1 VNLVIARLEYEG
13 VRGRPTGRAG
23 IRSRV
28 GADTPAAVCDRD
40 TSLQSRPLDWPVAMP
55 LAATSGENVLGTP
68 LRGLSAALA
77 LPLLLLPVVLRAE
90 PAANAST
97 SIDALH
103 VALLDVMK
111 NAVTLGYDGRAAK
124 LAPVIPEH
132 FDTVFMARKAVGRH
146 WKTASD
152 EEKRRYLEAFQRF
165 MVANY
170 AGQFD
175 GYSGQ
180 RFETKGVE
188 SARMDTVIVHTVLVN
203 PDDEDVE
210 LNYRMRQVD
219 DRWKIIDVYM
229 DGTVSELALRRSEFS
244 SIVKREDFDAL
255 IAAIDEKTAKL
266 ASGTDE
272 S

>member
-1 VNLVIARLEYEG
+1 LNCL
-13 VRGRPTGRAG
+13 
-23 IRSRV
+23 
-28 GADTPAAVCDRD
+28 AA
-40 TSLQSRPLDWPVAMP
+40 TP
-55 LAATSGENVLGTP
+55 LAATAGENVSGNP
-68 LRGLSAALA
+68 LRGPRFALA
-77 LPLLLLPVVLRAE
+77 LPLLLLPLVLRAE

-97 SIDALH
+97 SIDELH
-103 VALLDVMK
+103 SALLDVMK
-111 NAVTLGYDGRAAK
+111 NAVVLGYEGRAAK
-124 LAPVIPEH
+124 LSPVIPEH

-146 WKTASD
+146 WKSASD
-152 EEKRRYLEAFQRF
+152 EEKRRYLDAFQRF

-180 RFETKGVE
+180 RFDTKGE
-188 SARMDTVIVHTVLVN
+188 EAAKMDTVIVRTVLVN
-203 PDDEDVE
+203 PDDDDVE
-210 LNYRMRQVD
+210 LNYRMRLVN

-255 IAAIDEKTAKL
+255 IVAIDKKTAKL
-266 ASGTDE
+266 ASDTDE

>member
-1 VNLVIARLEYEG
+1 
-13 VRGRPTGRAG
+13 
-23 IRSRV
+23 
-28 GADTPAAVCDRD
+28 
-40 TSLQSRPLDWPVAMP
+40 MF
-55 LAATSGENVLGTP
+55 GTP
-68 LRGLSAALA
+68 LRAPRAALA
-77 LPLLLLPVVLRAE
+77 LPLLVLPLVLRAE

-97 SIDALH
+97 AIDALH
-103 VALLDVMK
+103 AALLDVMK
-111 NAVTLGYDGRAAK
+111 NAVALGYDGRAAK
-124 LAPVIPEH
+124 LSPVIPEH

-152 EEKRRYLEAFQRF
+152 EEKRRYLDAFQRF

-175 GYSGQ
+175 GYSGEH
-180 RFETKGVE
+180 FETKGE
-188 SARMDTVIVHTVLVN
+188 EPAKMDTVIVHTVLVV

-210 LNYRMRQVD
+210 LNYRMRQVGE
-219 DRWKIIDVYM
+219 RWKIIDVYM

-266 ASGTDE
+266 ASDTDE